1 MDPYCLNVISIDKAV
16 FLTESKYLQICFD
29 NDLRIY

>member
-16 FLTESKYLQICFD
+16 FMTETFLQICFD